1 MIKSILSL
9 LLFFSVSIGFSQEWN
24 SNFNEVKQIALKENK
39 KIVLVFQGSDW
50 CAPCIKLEKE
60 IWSTDEFKSF
70 SRENFVLIKADF
82 PRKKKN
88 KLSKEQQEENKNL
101 MEKYNK
107 KGYFPFVVVL
117 DKDAKVLGETGY
129 IKATP
134 KEYIKLLTSF

>member
-107 KGYFPFVVVL
+107 RGYFPFVVVL
-117 DKDAKVLGETGY
+117 DKNAKVLGETGY